1 MSNELSTLLIVTF
14 VSLMLSG
21 FFSGIEI
28 AFVSANKVR
37 VGIDVKKGGLVN
49 SIINIFFSNKD
60 NFISA
65 LLVGN
70 NIVNVVYGMAMAGL
84 LRGSL
89 LTLFGGNDALVLIAQ
104 TIISPS

>member
-49 SIINIFFSNKD
+49 SIINIFFSNKSVYHNT
-60 NFISA
+60 NF
-65 LLVGN
+65 LFLRTN
-70 NIVNVVYGMAMAGL
+70 NNNKAVFSIVRILDIEQSV
-84 LRGSL
+84 
-89 LTLFGGNDALVLIAQ
+89 
-104 TIISPS
+104 